1 MPSRSSHGDAYRHV
15 EFLQADAVDS
25 GNKSA
30 VSVES
35 AASCVI
41 RSNDVSTV
49 EVASSDDA
57 LTNNDAPTDAPPK
70 SLLSSIMRV
79 VAGADSGEQSGDTSL
94 RGDTITSHA
103 VNDELTCAASV
114 EQRSCDGNATDNA
127 AVPGNIM
134 LTDDTNLEATALC
147 VVFVVSALNIN
158 VHQHVV
164 GTANPITTCTC
175 TCTCI
180 QWCSFIR

>member
-41 RSNDVSTV
+41 RSDDVSTV

-70 SLLSSIMRV
+70 SLLESIMQA

-94 RGDTITSHA
+94 RDHTVTSHVA
-103 VNDELTCAASV
+103 NDELMCAASA
-114 EQRSCDGNATDNA
+114 EQRSCDGNSLDNA
-127 AVPGNIM
+127 VVPGNTM
-134 LTDDTNLEATALC
+134 LTDDINLETTAL
-147 VVFVVSALNIN
+147 FYALFS
-158 VHQHVV
+158 
-164 GTANPITTCTC
+164 
-175 TCTCI
+175 
-180 QWCSFIR
+180 WCPL

>member
-1 MPSRSSHGDAYRHV
+1 MIQGDD
-15 EFLQADAVDS
+15 EP
-25 GNKSA
+25 
-30 VSVES
+30 
-35 AASCVI
+35 
-41 RSNDVSTV
+41 TV
-49 EVASSDDA
+49 EVASGDDA

-70 SLLSSIMRV
+70 SLLESIMQA

-94 RGDTITSHA
+94 RDHTVTSHVA
-103 VNDELTCAASV
+103 NDELTCAASA
-114 EQRSCDGNATDNA
+114 EQRSCDA

-180 QWCSFIR
+180 QW